1 MTADHVIWEGE
12 EISPHLQ
19 IFYEGLSYSVTDVL
33 YANPDTH
40 IAVLQIPEL
49 AFEENLTYVSFA
61 ETSPETGEAI
71 VAIGYPNTAA
81 EQVDV
86 FGQKLLTPGLM
97 GATRIDSMIR
107 LATELEGVPSA
118 YTAETSHAFHL
129 SSARVFKGDS
139 GGAYLNQHGELYGIT
154 CYMDQKNLISYAA
167 SVIPAETLD
176 PELKALL
183 SEIAALQ

>member
-1 MTADHVIWEGE
+1 VIWEGE
-12 EISPHLQ
+12 EISPNLQ
-19 IFYEGLSYSVTDVL
+19 IFYEGLSYSVEKVL

-49 AFEENLTYVSFA
+49 AFEENLTYVPFA
-61 ETSPETGEAI
+61 EAAPEAGEPI
-71 VAIGYPNTAA
+71 VAIGYPNVAIEPT
-81 EQVDV
+81 DV
-86 FGQKLLTPGLM
+86 YGPKLLTPGLM
-97 GATRIDSMIR
+97 GETQIDSMIR
-107 LATELEGVPSA
+107 LATELEGVPST
-118 YTAETSHAFHL
+118 YTFETSHAFYL

-154 CYMDQKNLISYAA
+154 CYMDQQNLVSYAA
-167 SVIPAETLD
+167 SVIPTETLD